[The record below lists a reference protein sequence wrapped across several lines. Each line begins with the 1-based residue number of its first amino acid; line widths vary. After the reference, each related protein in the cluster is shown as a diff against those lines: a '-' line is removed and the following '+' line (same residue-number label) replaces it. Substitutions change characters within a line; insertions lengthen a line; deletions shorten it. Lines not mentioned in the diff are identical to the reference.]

1 MSLNRLRRFIAATLF
16 LVLPL
21 QGQAVASMS
30 CHSVQTAAAVSA
42 QSPAAAPDVHHHA
55 HVGVQAAEAASVQ
68 PSAESEG
75 QVPVATAVQ
84 SADHHAPIQV
94 GAAEPA
100 SCALC
105 VACCMLST
113 ALPNYSDSHSHSAV
127 FKTPQLQAASP
138 VMFAGVVPEG
148 LLRPPR

>member
-1 MSLNRLRRFIAATLF
+1 MSLHRLRQFIAATLF

-30 CHSVQTAAAVSA
+30 CHSVQTAALSA
-42 QSPAAAPDVHHHA
+42 QITAT
-55 HVGVQAAEAASVQ
+55 VQ
-68 PSAESEG
+68 PAHEHA
-75 QVPVATAVQ
+75 PATLQATVKE
-84 SADHHAPIQV
+84 AHAHHAPIQA

-113 ALPNYSDSHSHSAV
+113 ALPKYSDSHSAV